1 MKDKGEQLEN
11 IDNVRTRAESR
22 YDDYSSH
29 NVFIFNWVDDYD
41 DQVNSLV
48 TALQHESLENHVRV
62 FNHLTSE
69 ELNNEVTRCKL
80 FLTQEIIVSYL

>member
-1 MKDKGEQLEN
+1 MKDKGEQLQN
-11 IDNVRTRAESR
+11 IDNVRTREESR

-41 DQVNSLV
+41 DQINSLA
-48 TALQHESLENHVRV
+48 TALQHEGLENRVRV

-69 ELNNEVTRCKL
+69 ELNNEVTKCKL
-80 FLTQEIIVSYL
+80 FLTQKK